1 MESLKIKME
10 NNLYMYSTYI
20 TYCTYTVVYI
30 YIILFMCVPY
40 YTLSSILCK
49 VVQIILLSTP
59 YIIHVYI
66 YTVKTN
72 RNQTSVTSSI
82 SSIIS
87 CSPPN
92 SHSNGHSESSSIKNF
107 PQCLQHVIVN
117 VVPVFTFHCL
127 FLSISA

>member
-10 NNLYMYSTYI
+10 NNLYMYSVHTLH
-20 TYCTYTVVYI
+20 TVHIQYI

-49 VVQIILLSTP
+49 IVQIILLSTP
-59 YIIHVYI
+59 YII